1 MNIFNTLLLGVVE
14 GVSEFLPVS
23 STAHLILTAKLL
35 AIQDSEFLK
44 SFEIIIQLGAV
55 LAVVTLYFKSFF
67 DISRMKVVVA
77 GFMPTAVLGLVFY
90 KAVKSLLGDVYVV
103 LASLLIGGIIM
114 ILFEKYSRH
123 DEVRSEVTIRDAV
136 KIGCFQALAF
146 IPGTSRSAATIIGG
160 MLLGISRPVIA
171 EFSFLLAVPTMF
183 AASALDIWKNKSVIL
198 NGNVVYLLVG
208 FVTAYIVAMF
218 SIKVFINY
226 LKKHDFKPFG
236 VYRIAISIVGFV
248 IIYSSL

>member
-44 SFEIIIQLGAV
+44 SFEIIIQLGAI

-77 GFMPTAVLGLVFY
+77 GFIPTAVLGLVFY

-103 LASLLIGGIIM
+103 LASLLIGGVIM

>member
-1 MNIFNTLLLGVVE
+1 MNITQTIILGIVE

-44 SFEIIIQLGAV
+44 SFEIIIQLGAI

>member
-1 MNIFNTLLLGVVE
+1 MNILQAIILGITE
-14 GVSEFLPVS
+14 GVTEFLPVS

-35 AIQDSEFLK
+35 VIQDSEFIK
-44 SFEIIIQLGAV
+44 SFEIIIQLGAI

-67 DISRMKVVVA
+67 DFSKMKTVVA
-77 GFMPTAVLGLVFY
+77 GFIPTAVLGLLLY
-90 KAVKSLLGDVYVV
+90 KSIKSLLGDIYVV
-103 LASLLIGGIIM
+103 LASLFIGGIIM
-114 ILFEKYSRH
+114 ILFEKYSKH
-123 DEVRSEVTIRDAV
+123 DNPRSNITIRDAV

-160 MLLGISRPVIA
+160 MLLGISRSAIA

-198 NGNVVYLLVG
+198 NGNLSYLIVG
-208 FVTAYIVAMF
+208 FITAYIVAMF
-218 SIKVFINY
+218 AIKVFINY

-236 VYRIAISIVGFV
+236 VYRIAISILGFV

>member
-44 SFEIIIQLGAV
+44 SFEIIIQLGAI

-77 GFMPTAVLGLVFY
+77 GFIPTAVLGLVFY

>member
-1 MNIFNTLLLGVVE
+1 M
-14 GVSEFLPVS
+14 
-23 STAHLILTAKLL
+23 
-35 AIQDSEFLK
+35 
-44 SFEIIIQLGAV
+44 
-55 LAVVTLYFKSFF
+55 
-67 DISRMKVVVA
+67 
-77 GFMPTAVLGLVFY
+77 
-90 KAVKSLLGDVYVV
+90 
-103 LASLLIGGIIM
+103 
-114 ILFEKYSRH
+114 
-123 DEVRSEVTIRDAV
+123 TIRDAV

-160 MLLGISRPVIA
+160 MLLGISRPAIA

>member
-44 SFEIIIQLGAV
+44 SFEIIIQLGAI

-114 ILFEKYSRH
+114 ILFEKYSKH

-218 SIKVFINY
+218 SIKMFINY